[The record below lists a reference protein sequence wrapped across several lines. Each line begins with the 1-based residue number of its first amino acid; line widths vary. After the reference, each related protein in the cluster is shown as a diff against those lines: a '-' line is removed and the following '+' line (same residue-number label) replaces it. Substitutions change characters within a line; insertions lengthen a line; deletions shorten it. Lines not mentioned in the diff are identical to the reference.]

1 MGEIEK
7 RREVRRRNRNS
18 VLAKQRLL
26 DMYEEMLKEA
36 LSERWVVH
44 CTDSKRVVNAANKA
58 VQKDYE
64 EHMKA
69 FNDILEEGSL

>member
-1 MGEIEK
+1 MGEIEN
-7 RREVRRRNRNS
+7 RRKMYRKS
-18 VLAKQRLL
+18 GKQRLL

-36 LSERWVVH
+36 LSERYVVH
-44 CTDSKRVVNAANKA
+44 CTDSQRVIVAADKA
-58 VQKDYE
+58 IQEDYE